1 MGMTVKHLLGIS
13 GGKDSAASAIYL
25 NQRHPEIE
33 VEYYTCDTGKELKET
48 YDLIDRLESALGKP
62 IERYQSFEEGKTAI
76 DNPFDHFLASYGN
89 YLPSS
94 ISRWCTKKMKL
105 EPFERNIGNEPTI
118 SYVGIRGDENREGYV
133 SKRENIQTIFPYRK
147 NIWSEDVIKIA
158 LSKEKLDSFKA
169 GLKKQLSGDALEKAL
184 SILATP
190 LGLTFTLK
198 QKTQA
203 LLDFNTKAFNH
214 AIHEVLKTTDYPVG
228 KLDDFPL
235 LDNDDVLIIDDI
247 YNILETSGVGVPAYY
262 LPMEYKVEIDG
273 KMETGTYS
281 RSRSGCFF
289 CFYQQKIEWVWLLE
303 QHPAL
308 FEAAKKYEMDGYT
321 WSEES
326 LSDLEKP
333 DRVKRIKTE
342 HWKRMQ
348 RNKAKSSSDATWKDQ
363 VLDAEGQGCTSC
375 FV

>member
-1 MGMTVKHLLGIS
+1 MGMNVKHLLGIS
-13 GGKDSAASAIYL
+13 GGKDSAALAIYL
-25 NQRHPEIE
+25 NQRHPELDI
-33 VEYYTCDTGKELKET
+33 EYYTCDTGKELQET
-48 YDLIDRLESALGKP
+48 YDLINRLESALGKP

-105 EPFERNIGNEPTI
+105 EPFERNIGDEPTI

-133 SKRENIQTIFPYRK
+133 SKRENIQTIFPFRK
-147 NIWSEDVIKIA
+147 NIWSEDVIKLA
-158 LSKEKLDSFKA
+158 LGKEKHDVFVA
-169 GLKKQLSGDALEKAL
+169 GYEQQLEGAALEKAL
-184 SILATP
+184 TIVNTP
-190 LGLTFTLK
+190 LSLTFSMK
-198 QKTQA
+198 QKVQA
-203 LLDFNTKAFNH
+203 LIDFNTLAFNYAVH
-214 AIHEVLKTTDYPVG
+214 AVLKTTDYPAG
-228 KLDDFPL
+228 KLDNFPL
-235 LDNDDVLIIDDI
+235 LDNEDILVIDDI
-247 YNILETSGVGVPAYY
+247 YNILETSGVGIPAYY
-262 LPMEYKVEIDG
+262 LPMEYEVEVDG
-273 KMETGTYS
+273 KLEKGTYS

-308 FEAAKKYEMDGYT
+308 FEAAKEYEKDGYT
-321 WSEES
+321 WSEEP
-326 LSDLEKP
+326 LADLEKP
-333 DRVKRIKTE
+333 DRVKRIKEE

-348 RNKAKSSSDATWKDQ
+348 RNKAKAAANVSWKDQ